1 MMTRSAKTR
10 QGFLVSLGQA
20 PVDKP
25 LLSALFE
32 LGHEMRVFSLQDL
45 SRVLILLREEDGCDY
60 IQLML
65 LKMQLSDTISLWH
78 IPMCESDLCDVRIV
92 NVNV

>member
-1 MMTRSAKTR
+1 MMARSSAKTR

-45 SRVLILLREEDGCDY
+45 SRVLILPREEDDDD

-78 IPMCESDLCDVRIV
+78 IPMCQSDLCDVRLV
-92 NVNV
+92 NVNA

>member
-1 MMTRSAKTR
+1 MMARSSAKTR

-45 SRVLILLREEDGCDY
+45 SRVLILPREN
-60 IQLML
+60 
-65 LKMQLSDTISLWH
+65 S
-78 IPMCESDLCDVRIV
+78 R
-92 NVNV
+92 